1 MKYSELEKKLRKA
14 GCYPIDNSDH
24 PIWYKP
30 NYKENVQNGAS
41 QVTGSENR
49 NIEQNSQNG
58 RSEFIMK

>member
-24 PIWYKP
+24 PIWYT

-41 QVTGSENR
+41 QVTGSENW
-49 NIEQNSQNG
+49 NIE
-58 RSEFIMK
+58 